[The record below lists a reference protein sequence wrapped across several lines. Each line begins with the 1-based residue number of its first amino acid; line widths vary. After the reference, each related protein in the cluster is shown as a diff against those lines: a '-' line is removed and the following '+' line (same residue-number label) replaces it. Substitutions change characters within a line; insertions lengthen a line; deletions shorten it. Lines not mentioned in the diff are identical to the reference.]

1 MCFDVPEVVL
11 SGKGSVILQLIRERS
26 LFKSGAGEPQHKK
39 KNEHK
44 TCPEQK
50 DFLCCSSDLG
60 IPRDP
65 TGVKMGTS
73 KEKAPRR
80 VADMTL

>member
-1 MCFDVPEVVL
+1 MCFDVPEGVL

-50 DFLCCSSDLG
+50 DLLCCSSDLG
-60 IPRDP
+60 VPKEDP
-65 TGVKMGTS
+65 AGVKMGTS
-73 KEKAPRR
+73 KKAPEELL
-80 VADMTL
+80 T

>member
-1 MCFDVPEVVL
+1 MCSDVPEVVL

-44 TCPEQK
+44 RCPEQ
-50 DFLCCSSDLG
+50 DFLCCSSDPG
-60 IPRDP
+60 FRIDIIAH
-65 TGVKMGTS
+65 VVM
-73 KEKAPRR
+73 
-80 VADMTL
+80 DML